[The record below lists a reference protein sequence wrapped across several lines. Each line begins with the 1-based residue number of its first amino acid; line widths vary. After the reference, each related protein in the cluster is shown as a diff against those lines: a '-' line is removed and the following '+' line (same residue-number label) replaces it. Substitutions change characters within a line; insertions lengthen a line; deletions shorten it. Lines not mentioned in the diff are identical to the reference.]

1 MVEVRQLA
9 SIGEAIFAKVN
20 ISRGTRIAAETPLI
34 TVPPIKSINEELW
47 ELCSVVDG
55 MTNNESKELEQLPC
69 SHKVTDAIRERGF
82 VDNRV
87 WCFYKSRKLKN
98 SDGSLL
104 KGKKLRIIVNKTI
117 NRCIIYLVNNV
128 QLGPDGKYGSGV
140 FPLYTRINHSCVPNA
155 YNSWNPTLE
164 RLTIHAIH
172 DIKAGE
178 QIFVDYIGNT
188 CRTRKQRGLSLYTAW
203 GITCNCA
210 ACTDDAL
217 DQLRYRMLVLDQAL
231 AAYECGVSEEAHLEG
246 IPKLETTKQALDAAE
261 ELVRL
266 LKRQRLCGMELCKT

>member
-9 SIGEAIFAKVN
+9 SKGEAIFAKVN

-34 TVPPIKSINEELW
+34 TIPPIKSIDEELG
-47 ELCSVVDG
+47 ELCDVVNR
-55 MTNNESKELEQLPC
+55 MTNSESKELEQLPC
-69 SHKVTDAIRERGF
+69 SPKMADAIKERGF

-87 WCFYKSRKLKN
+87 WYFYKSKKLKN

-104 KGKKLRIIVNKTI
+104 KGKKLRRIVNKTI
-117 NRCIIYLVNNV
+117 NLCAVYLVNNV
-128 QLGPDGKYGSGV
+128 QLGPDGKYGSGI
-140 FPLYTRINHSCVPNA
+140 FSLYTRINHSCVPNA

-188 CRTRKQRGLSLYTAW
+188 CRTRKQRGVSLHIAW

-210 ACTDDAL
+210 ACTDDTL

-231 AAYECGVSEEAHLEG
+231 AAYECGASEEAHREG
-246 IPKLETTKQALDAAE
+246 IPKLETANQAFNTAE
-261 ELVRL
+261 ELVKL
-266 LKRQRLCGMELCKT
+266 LRRQRLCGMELCRT

>member
-34 TVPPIKSINEELW
+34 TVPPINSIDEELW
-47 ELCSVVDG
+47 ELCNAVDKITDG
-55 MTNNESKELEQLPC
+55 KSKELEKLPY
-69 SHKVTDAIRERGF
+69 SSKVVGIIKKGGH

-87 WCFYKSRKLKN
+87 WCFYKNRKLKN
-98 SDGSLL
+98 SDGKLL
-104 KGKKLRIIVNKTI
+104 KGKKLGRIVNRTI
-117 NRCIIYLVNNV
+117 NLCMIYLVNNV
-128 QLGPDGKYGSGV
+128 QLGPGGKYGSGI

-178 QIFVDYIGNT
+178 QIFVDYIGKA
-188 CRTRKQRGLSLYTAW
+188 CRTRNQRNFSLHTAW
-203 GITCNCA
+203 DITCNCA
-210 ACTDDAL
+210 ACTDDRL

-231 AAYECGVSEEAHLEG
+231 AAYECGASEEAHLEG
-246 IPKLETTKQALDAAE
+246 IPKLETNEQALKAAE
-261 ELVRL
+261 ELVKL
-266 LKRQRLCGMELCKT
+266 FKKQRLCGMELCKT